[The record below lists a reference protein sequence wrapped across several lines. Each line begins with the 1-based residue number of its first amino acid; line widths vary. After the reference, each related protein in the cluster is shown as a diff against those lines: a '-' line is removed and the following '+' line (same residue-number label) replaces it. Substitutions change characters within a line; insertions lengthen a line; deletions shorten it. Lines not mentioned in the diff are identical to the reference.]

1 MDMQQLADATIIE
14 MLVEDTR
21 VTHRKISEVTGIP
34 ESTVR
39 SRVQKVIASG
49 RVVPSVLVHPSIEAR
64 RLIFMM
70 RIVLVDGAG
79 PADLMEHPQLNIS
92 PWAAVAASSQQVFI
106 QLAAVDLE
114 DMAATIAEVRTL
126 PEVGVVTTSLV
137 SRVYVGA
144 NWQRHDLPEEQWART
159 PTRSL
164 DDLDRLLVDTLRSD
178 GRASYTDLAQVV
190 GLTVAATRRRVLRLS
205 EDGLIRFA
213 TRVVDGSLASEEAS
227 VDVLLG
233 AANVEAFISDVCEM
247 REIRYVI
254 EQTGDYNVSC
264 YAVAESGAELL
275 AAVDRISRDPRV
287 IASRTDPFLILQ
299 DLVSWS
305 SVTSGT
311 LASGT
316 NH

>member
-1 MDMQQLADATIIE
+1 
-14 MLVEDTR
+14 
-21 VTHRKISEVTGIP
+21 
-34 ESTVR
+34 
-39 SRVQKVIASG
+39 
-49 RVVPSVLVHPSIEAR
+49 
-64 RLIFMM
+64 
-70 RIVLVDGAG
+70 
-79 PADLMEHPQLNIS
+79 
-92 PWAAVAASSQQVFI
+92 
-106 QLAAVDLE
+106 
-114 DMAATIAEVRTL
+114 
-126 PEVGVVTTSLV
+126 
-137 SRVYVGA
+137 
-144 NWQRHDLPEEQWART
+144 
-159 PTRSL
+159 
-164 DDLDRLLVDTLRSD
+164 LRSD

-233 AANVEAFISDVCEM
+233 AANVEAFISDVCKM